1 MIFTIDVEDWTQSV
15 LNNKNP
21 VTDRVLH
28 NTLRV
33 LDMLDEYGHKA
44 TFFTLGNVAKKHPK
58 LIRRIAEA
66 GHEIA
71 SHGFHH
77 DSIFTLSKEQIFED
91 VSTSVKLLE
100 DTSGQ
105 KVLGYRAPDFSIR
118 ESLFEWYCEALAA
131 NGLRYDSSLFP
142 MKVFKYG
149 IEKRYSLDIF
159 DKHGINEHYLSYM
172 KFGEQKLPFFG
183 GGYFR
188 LMPYSMTKKLTSQLD
203 SKSAVFY
210 MHPYEV
216 DTDELAYVKST
227 GQKIPLKWRLS
238 QFIGRN
244 TVKQKIHKLMGDF
257 KFNSFANE
265 YYLEG
270 AASIAQ
276 HTLSNIE
283 EGSVHVPQ
291 PEIAYD
297 KVTG

>member
-33 LDMLDEYGHKA
+33 LDMLDEHGHKA
-44 TFFTLGNVAKKHPK
+44 TFFILGNVAKKHPK
-58 LIRRIAEA
+58 LIRIIAEA
-66 GHEIA
+66 GHEVA

-77 DSIFTLSKEQIFED
+77 DSIFTLSKEQILED
-91 VSTSVKLLE
+91 VSSSVKLLE

-118 ESLFEWYCEALAA
+118 ESLFEWYCEALVS

-203 SKSAVFY
+203 STSAVFY

-238 QFIGRN
+238 QFIGRD
-244 TVKQKIHKLMGDF
+244 TVEQKIHKLMSDF
-257 KFNSFANE
+257 EFNSFANE

-270 AASIAQ
+270 ATSVAQ

-283 EGSVHVPQ
+283 EGSVVTPQ
-291 PEIAYD
+291 PEVAYE
-297 KVTG
+297 KVSG